1 MGLAFRLSGAAIAL
15 GLVVQGAQAQDNPV
29 TLPPIVVSP
38 TTLPTPISE
47 TASSVT
53 LITAQDIEQRQLRTV
68 SEALGVVPGLNVVQT
83 GGSGG
88 QTAVFIRGTNAN
100 HVKVLID
107 GVDVGDP
114 SVTNGA
120 FDFGH
125 LLTGDIERI
134 EVLRG
139 PQSGLYGADAIGG
152 VISITTKKG
161 EGPLKLSGMV
171 EGGSFGTFNQTASA
185 RGAQGNISYAF
196 NVLHYQAQNVPVT
209 PLNQLAPG
217 EVRNNDSYN
226 NWTYSTKLG
235 ADLSDTLS
243 ANFIGRYT
251 DARHGLTN
259 DDCAN
264 FFPCVPEPS
273 QSTQKNKNLY
283 TRGELVWSPFGDR
296 FKNYLGV
303 NYTDQRQ
310 MFANPNADSGF
321 TSPAVLPPTDTIGQ
335 RFKVDWRGVGQITSA
350 QTVVAGLEA
359 QRDSIDT
366 NSTGIIDPAFNFT
379 PTETTASIQNRA
391 GWLELQSN
399 FAERFFLASNIRYDD
414 NEKFGGHTTYR
425 VAPAFIMPVTDTKL
439 KASYGTGFK
448 APTLY
453 QLYANTLPFIL
464 ANPLLQP
471 EESTGYDFGFEQAL
485 WHNRV
490 QFGVTYYNNDIRNLI
505 AFVSDPAFVGTDVN
519 VDNSRIHGYE
529 AFAAVNITSDLK
541 LRGDYTYT
549 HIDASSSAALQRR
562 PAHKYSV
569 TGTWTPMPALDISAS
584 IVTVSS
590 FFDLFDRSNT
600 YAQWT
605 SGYTVVN
612 VAATYRVNDRLEVF
626 ARADNLFNDQYQDP
640 TGYMRPGLGVYG
652 GIRVMTEVAAPTGR
666 MAAK

>member
-1 MGLAFRLSGAAIAL
+1 
-15 GLVVQGAQAQDNPV
+15 
-29 TLPPIVVSP
+29 
-38 TTLPTPISE
+38 
-47 TASSVT
+47 
-53 LITAQDIEQRQLRTV
+53 
-68 SEALGVVPGLNVVQT
+68 
-83 GGSGG
+83 
-88 QTAVFIRGTNAN
+88 
-100 HVKVLID
+100 
-107 GVDVGDP
+107 
-114 SVTNGA
+114 
-120 FDFGH
+120 
-125 LLTGDIERI
+125 
-134 EVLRG
+134 
-139 PQSGLYGADAIGG
+139 
-152 VISITTKKG
+152 
-161 EGPLKLSGMV
+161 
-171 EGGSFGTFNQTASA
+171 
-185 RGAQGNISYAF
+185 
-196 NVLHYQAQNVPVT
+196 
-209 PLNQLAPG
+209 
-217 EVRNNDSYN
+217 
-226 NWTYSTKLG
+226 
-235 ADLSDTLS
+235 
-243 ANFIGRYT
+243 
-251 DARHGLTN
+251 
-259 DDCAN
+259 
-264 FFPCVPEPS
+264 
-273 QSTQKNKNLY
+273 
-283 TRGELVWSPFGDR
+283 
-296 FKNYLGV
+296 
-303 NYTDQRQ
+303 
-310 MFANPNADSGF
+310 
-321 TSPAVLPPTDTIGQ
+321 
-335 RFKVDWRGVGQITSA
+335 
-350 QTVVAGLEA
+350 VVAGLEA